1 MTEGVKYI
9 EFSSKFSEKV
19 RKFLIGICVEE
30 FGFKDWKEE
39 IETTNREKYKK
50 DGGNFW
56 VALDTKEDVIGTIAL
71 ESIGNWLGLLKTMYV
86 HKEFRGSIIAQNLM
100 NILINF
106 SVKNNYT
113 KLQLGTYKKLKR
125 AVNFYKKNNFYLIQ
139 EDNDVL
145 IFEKVLHN

>member
-1 MTEGVKYI
+1 MTEGVQYI
-9 EFSSKFSEKV
+9 EFSSEFSEKV
-19 RKFLIGICVEE
+19 RKFLIEVCVEE

-39 IETTNREKYKK
+39 IETINREKYKK
-50 DGGNFW
+50 NGGNFW
-56 VALDTKEDVIGTIAL
+56 IALDIKGDVIGTIAL
-71 ESIGNWLGLLKTMYV
+71 ESIGNGLGLLKTMYV
-86 HKEFRGSIIAQNLM
+86 HKEFRGSRIAQNLM

-125 AVNFYKKNNFYLIQ
+125 AVSFYKKNNFYLIQ